1 MLGLLSSFHVTSG
14 SFHPRVVLHS
24 APKRF
29 SGRKLFSRYQ
39 RLSHL
44 ALLSSML
51 TRSTPSPVVGAVDVV
66 KPSEKRVVVGP
77 IDRVDGD
84 PRGLR

>member
-1 MLGLLSSFHVTSG
+1 MLGLLSS
-14 SFHPRVVLHS
+14 PRDFRILPS
-24 APKRF
+24 KGGTAQRSQTF
-29 SGRKLFSRYQ
+29 LRQEAFSRYQ

-51 TRSTPSPVVGAVDVV
+51 TRSIPSPVVGAVDVV